1 MPEIEGHF
9 FKGVRRG
16 WVRVEFTNGERLEL
30 RREVFADF
38 GFGNTSM
45 VDEEELD
52 AAVKES
58 DRRHGR
64 AVALRFLRE
73 RPRSE
78 QEIRLRLRRENLEPD
93 TIDGLVTDFTIQGL
107 LNDEDF
113 ARAWVGSRISLR
125 PKGVCLIRRELREKG
140 LCDDHIDSAL
150 AQDYPGELEVAR
162 PLAEARAIVLA
173 GEDWA
178 SFRQK
183 LGVYLKRRGFANDTI
198 ERLVDEG
205 WETRGGE

>member
-1 MPEIEGHF
+1 MLEIEGHF
-9 FKGVRRG
+9 FKRVRRG
-16 WVRVEFTNGERLEL
+16 WVRVEFTGGDTLEL

-38 GFGNTSM
+38 GFGNGSV
-45 VDEEELD
+45 VDAEELD
-52 AAVKES
+52 ASVKES

-64 AVALRFLRE
+64 SVALRFFRE

-78 QEIRLRLRRENLEPD
+78 QEIRLRLQREKLESE
-93 TIDGLVTDFTIQGL
+93 TIDSLVDDFTTQGL
-107 LNDEDF
+107 LNDADF
-113 ARAWVGSRISLR
+113 GRAWVGSRTNLR
-125 PKGVCLIRRELREKG
+125 PKGVFLIRRELREKG
-140 LCDDHIDSAL
+140 VDDDHIDAAL

-162 PLAEARAIVLA
+162 PLAESRAAALA

-178 SFRQK
+178 RFREK

-205 WETRGGE
+205 WEIHGGE

>member
-1 MPEIEGHF
+1 VPEIEGHF

-16 WVRVEFTNGERLEL
+16 WVRVEFTGGETLEL

-38 GFGNTSM
+38 GFGNGSV
-45 VDEEELD
+45 VDAEELD
-52 AAVKES
+52 AAVRES

-64 AVALRFLRE
+64 SVALRFFRE

-78 QEIRLRLRRENLEPD
+78 QEIRLRLRREKLRPE
-93 TIDGLVTDFTIQGL
+93 TIDSLVADFTTQGL
-107 LNDEDF
+107 LNDADF
-113 ARAWVGSRISLR
+113 ARAWVGSRTNLR
-125 PKGVCLIRRELREKG
+125 PKGVFLIRRELREKG
-140 LCDDHIDSAL
+140 VDDDHIDAAL

-162 PLAEARAIVLA
+162 PLAEARATALA

-178 SFRQK
+178 RFRQK

-205 WETRGGE
+205 WEIHGGE

>member
-1 MPEIEGHF
+1 M
-9 FKGVRRG
+9 
-16 WVRVEFTNGERLEL
+16 RVEFTGGDTLEL

-38 GFGNTSM
+38 GFGNGSV
-45 VDEEELD
+45 VDAEELD
-52 AAVKES
+52 ASVKES

-64 AVALRFLRE
+64 SVALRFFRE

-78 QEIRLRLRRENLEPD
+78 QEIRLRLQREKLESE
-93 TIDGLVTDFTIQGL
+93 TIDSLVDDFTTQGL
-107 LNDEDF
+107 LNDADF
-113 ARAWVGSRISLR
+113 GRAWVGSRTNLR
-125 PKGVCLIRRELREKG
+125 PKGVFLIRRELREKG
-140 LCDDHIDSAL
+140 VDDDHIDAAL

-162 PLAEARAIVLA
+162 PLAESRAAALA

-178 SFRQK
+178 RFREK

-205 WETRGGE
+205 WEIHGGE